1 VFYGKTEAMLKKGA
15 NLEKL
20 ENETFLKIITGTSPL
35 EEFDK
40 FVKTWKSI
48 GGDEI
53 TKEVAEA
60 VESP

>member
-1 VFYGKTEAMLKKGA
+1 M
-15 NLEKL
+15 
-20 ENETFLKIITGTSPL
+20 KIITGTSPL

-40 FVKTWKSI
+40 FVETWKSI
-48 GGDEI
+48 GGEEI